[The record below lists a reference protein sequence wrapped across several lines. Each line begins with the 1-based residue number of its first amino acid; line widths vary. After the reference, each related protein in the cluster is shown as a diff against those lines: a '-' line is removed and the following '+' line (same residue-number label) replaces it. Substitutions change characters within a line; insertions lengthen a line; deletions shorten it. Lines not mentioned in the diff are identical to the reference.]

1 VSSMTKLRLAAF
13 AGALGFPGRGSGA
26 WLRIWLSLAAG
37 FLLGAALT
45 LVGLAQGGLAH
56 STPID
61 RRPALPA
68 PPTERPYVPPMAIG
82 MVFGI
87 SISGAPAP
95 ARGSAVSWRNGEVSW
110 SAAAFSLLASDG
122 RV

>member
-1 VSSMTKLRLAAF
+1 MTKLRLAAI
-13 AGALGFPGRGSGA
+13 AGALGFPRRASGA
-26 WLRIWLSLAAG
+26 WLRIWLSLTAG
-37 FLLGAALT
+37 FLLGAMLA

-56 STPID
+56 STPVD
-61 RRPALPA
+61 RRPASPA
-68 PPTERPYVPPMAIG
+68 TPNERPYVPPIAIG
-82 MVFGI
+82 MQFGN